1 LTLAGGAHHAHA
13 DGMTAG
19 GIDGSPADLSEQKLR
34 EMYLSPW
41 QYLADGRG
49 LRSVMAAQ
57 NMVNGRPMHCNKR
70 LLTDVLRTEWG
81 VTDCLVESDGG
92 DVIGALQGFHV
103 GGKQITPHQD
113 GDHWVRGSRED
124 VAVMSLEAGMD
135 MDLGGSAFDYSVLG
149 PAVLSNRTSMAM
161 IDRAV
166 YRVLVSKFA
175 SGIFDHPYT
184 DESRVQS
191 LDRAEHRVMARE
203 MAEES
208 IVLLINHNQTLPIKD
223 IRTKKIALVGWLADS
238 EFDHCGSYFNAGA
251 NVVTVKAAMQAAGIQ
266 MTYRL
271 AHRQGAALFMIQAG
285 SLLCYIGV
293 LQLYASYSHRLWAL
307 VATIEP
313 SQPRP
318 IIRLLFSIL
327 VVLPAPFCLS
337 YTVATCA
344 RQVPIPAGVPCAPS
358 IIVVV
363 LEVKRISLC

>member
-1 LTLAGGAHHAHA
+1 
-13 DGMTAG
+13 
-19 GIDGSPADLSEQKLR
+19 
-34 EMYLSPW
+34 
-41 QYLADGRG
+41 
-49 LRSVMAAQ
+49 MAAQ

-266 MTYRL
+266 MTYVYIHVHGWCDTRQL
-271 AHRQGAALFMIQAG
+271 QHRADTRVGDCGKQRRHSDCGA
-285 SLLCYIGV
+285 
-293 LQLYASYSHRLWAL
+293 R
-307 VATIEP
+307 
-313 SQPRP
+313 
-318 IIRLLFSIL
+318 
-327 VVLPAPFCLS
+327 
-337 YTVATCA
+337 
-344 RQVPIPAGVPCAPS
+344 
-358 IIVVV
+358 
-363 LEVKRISLC
+363 